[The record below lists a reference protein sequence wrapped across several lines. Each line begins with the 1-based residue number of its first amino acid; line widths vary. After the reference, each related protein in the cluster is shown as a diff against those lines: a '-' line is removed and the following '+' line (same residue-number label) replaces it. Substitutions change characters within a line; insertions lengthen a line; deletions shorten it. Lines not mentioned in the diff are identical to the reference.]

1 MVWLP
6 RADEQGRAGIPQG
19 PHMRWIGIF
28 LLGLTSLGLFALAI
42 HLTVNAVE
50 FSAHAVG
57 VPGVVSGYKTE
68 RCTSTD
74 KNKRQYSYTCYQ
86 YRVRYELQGTSR
98 ESLVEQD
105 RTSNDSEVGK
115 AVELSVDPRTGTVYF
130 AGIGIWIGPLMLA
143 FFGLATL
150 LGLGFF
156 FKSEGLLRRPSGLG
170 RPRAPLTTQ

>member
-1 MVWLP
+1 
-6 RADEQGRAGIPQG
+6 
-19 PHMRWIGIF
+19 MRWIGIF
-28 LLGLTSLGLFALAI
+28 LLGLTSLGLFALAL
-42 HLTVNAVE
+42 HLTVKAVD
-50 FSAHAVG
+50 FSAYAVS
-57 VPGVVSGYKTE
+57 VPGVVSGYKTL

-86 YRVRYELQGTSR
+86 YLVRYELQGTSR

-105 RTSNDSEVGK
+105 RASQDDEVGK

-130 AGIGIWIGPLMLA
+130 AGIGIWIGPLILA

-156 FKSEGLLRRPSGLG
+156 LKSEGLLRRPSGLG
-170 RPRAPLTTQ
+170 RPRAPLTTK